1 MQDVFLITLIVMT
14 VALIVFQ
21 HFYIQWLRRRWY
33 DALRATSE
41 TVERWCGIIASDWER
56 SPDRDRRALAPQWRE
71 MAEKEREHRKLLGL
85 D

>member
-56 SPDRDRRALAPQWRE
+56 WRE